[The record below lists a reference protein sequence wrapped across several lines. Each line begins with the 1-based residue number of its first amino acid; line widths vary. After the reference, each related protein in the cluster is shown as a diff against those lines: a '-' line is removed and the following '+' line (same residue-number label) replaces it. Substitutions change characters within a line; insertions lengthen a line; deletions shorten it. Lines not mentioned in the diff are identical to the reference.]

1 MDRAEVIRG
10 VRGQQARGVFGADR
24 SFGGKLSDPHRA
36 GQGDAAPVFRRSP
49 RAGGFGNAR
58 HLFRPD
64 CPQED
69 LEAQG
74 NRRGPI
80 SLGKII
86 SVEGPVVDV
95 AFKSEADIPDLYE
108 AIETECY
115 GGQKLILEVVEHLE
129 NLVVRCIALGSTIN
143 LQYNAL
149 AKAKKERICIPVG
162 EEMYGRIINVV
173 GEPIYRK
180 GKIQTSKRSPIR
192 RTISSIRINPDRLLG
207 VESEILETG
216 IKMIDFLFPMV
227 KGSKVGILGGAALW
241 KSILILEMIHNVV
254 EQHEGAFVFTGAGER
269 IREGNELYYEFIKQ
283 GIIDKVMMAFGQ
295 MDEPPGARFEIAMTG
310 VTLAEYLQDQSKDV
324 LFFID
329 NVYRFVQ
336 AGAEI
341 STLLGRVPSET
352 GYQPTLVSEVSDFQE
367 RIRSREGGSITAIEA
382 LYVPADDLTD
392 PAVVT
397 IFSYLDSIL
406 VLSREKVQLGL
417 YPAIDPMTS
426 SSSNLSPSVVG
437 REHFETAQECLR
449 ILAKYEELRRVVMI
463 VGMEELSK
471 ADRILY
477 DRARKLLNFF
487 TQPFYVSEAYTGKK
501 GEYVKLRDT
510 LEGCDKIINGRA
522 DRIREE
528 ALYLIGNFEQAQVQ

>member
-1 MDRAEVIRG
+1 M
-10 VRGQQARGVFGADR
+10 
-24 SFGGKLSDPHRA
+24 
-36 GQGDAAPVFRRSP
+36 
-49 RAGGFGNAR
+49 
-58 HLFRPD
+58 
-64 CPQED
+64 
-69 LEAQG
+69 
-74 NRRGPI
+74 
-80 SLGKII
+80 SLGKVIA
-86 SVEGPVVDV
+86 VEGPVVDV
-95 AFKSEADIPDLYE
+95 AFMSEKDIPDLYD
-108 AIETECY
+108 AVETECF
-115 GGQKLILEVVEHLE
+115 GGQKLILEVVEHRE

-149 AKAKKERICIPVG
+149 ATAQKRRISIPVG
-162 EEMYGRIINVV
+162 DEMYGRIINVV
-173 GEPIYRK
+173 GEPIDRK
-180 GKIQTSKRSPIR
+180 GPIKTSKRSPIR
-192 RTISSIRINPDRLLG
+192 RSISSVRMNPDHMVGL
-207 VESEILETG
+207 ETEILETG

-227 KGSKVGILGGAALW
+227 KGSKVGILGGAALG
-241 KSILILEMIHNVV
+241 KSILILEMVHNVV
-254 EQHEGAFVFTGAGER
+254 EQHEGACVFTGAGER
-269 IREGNELYYEFIKQ
+269 IREGNELYFEFIKQ

-310 VTLAEYLQDQSKDV
+310 ITLAEYLQNQGKDV

-367 RIRSREGGSITAIEA
+367 RIRSHEGGSITAIEA

-417 YPAIDPMTS
+417 YPAIDPILS
-426 SSSNLSPSVVG
+426 SSSNLDPAVVG
-437 REHFETAQECLR
+437 REHFDTAQECLK

-501 GEYVKLRDT
+501 GEYVQLRET

-522 DRIREE
+522 DRMREE
-528 ALYLIGNFEQAQVQ
+528 SLYLIGKFEQAQTQE